1 MSLDVLVIGEVLVE
15 VSSAVALEAG
25 APATLSF
32 SGDALNA
39 AAAAA
44 DAGASVALLTKV
56 GDDELG
62 AALLRHVERLG
73 VDPSLIERV
82 DAPNGVYFTVAD
94 LDGAR
99 EFVYVRRGS
108 AASTLAPT
116 ALPAHRVLLASGI
129 AQAISDSAA
138 AAVQRA
144 AEQTPLLVYDPNFRP
159 RLTSAADAHARLA
172 KIAPHAR
179 VVTPSWPADAPAL
192 WGERI
197 AAGDNATLAADTVL
211 ALGADA
217 VAITRGADGV
227 LVVEDGHA
235 AEIPAAPA
243 ETLVDATGAGDVFA
257 GTLAALLARGA
268 TVAEA
273 AREGVAAAARS
284 LAGQGGTG
292 YLTQG
297 EPA

>member
-1 MSLDVLVIGEVLVE
+1 MTVDVLVIGEVLVE
-15 VSSAVALEAG
+15 VSSPVPFAAG
-25 APATLSF
+25 VPATLSF

-73 VDPSLIERV
+73 VDTSLARRV
-82 DAPNGVYFTVAD
+82 DAPNGVYFSVAD
-94 LDGAR
+94 VGGAR

-108 AASTLAPT
+108 AASTLTPVDR
-116 ALPAHRVLLASGI
+116 LPEHRVLLASGI

-138 AAVQRA
+138 ATVQRA

-159 RLTSAADAHARLA
+159 RLTSAERAHERLA
-172 KIAPHAR
+172 AIAPYAR
-179 VVTPSWPADAPAL
+179 VVTPSWPGDALGATPR
-192 WGERI
+192 E
-197 AAGDNATLAADTVL
+197 AAEHVL
-211 ALGADA
+211 ALGARAAA
-217 VAITRGADGV
+217 VTCGADGV
-227 LVVEDGHA
+227 LVLEDGETHH
-235 AEIPAAPA
+235 IPAHPPDA
-243 ETLVDATGAGDVFA
+243 LVDATGAGDVFA
-257 GTLAALLARGA
+257 GTLATHLARGA
-268 TVAEA
+268 TLVEA
-273 AREGVAAAARS
+273 AHLGVAAAARS

-292 YLTQG
+292 HLAIHK

>member
-1 MSLDVLVIGEVLVE
+1 VIDVLVIGEVLVE
-15 VSSAVALEAG
+15 VSSPVALEAG

-44 DAGASVALLTKV
+44 DAGASAALLTKV

-73 VDPSLIERV
+73 VDTSLIERV
-82 DAPNGVYFTVAD
+82 DAPNGVYFAVAD
-94 LDGAR
+94 LEGAR

-108 AASTLAPT
+108 AASALAPT
-116 ALPAHRVLLASGI
+116 ELPEHRVLLASGI
-129 AQAISDSAA
+129 AQAISGSAA
-138 AAVQRA
+138 AAVQHA
-144 AEQTPLLVYDPNFRP
+144 AERTPLLVYDPNFRP
-159 RLTSAADAHARLA
+159 RLTSAEQARERLA
-172 KIAPHAR
+172 AIAPYAR
-179 VVTPSWPADAPAL
+179 VVTPSWPGDAL
-192 WGERI
+192 G
-197 AAGDNATLAADTVL
+197 ATPSETAETVL
-211 ALGADA
+211 ALGAEA
-217 VAITRGADGV
+217 VAVTCGASGV
-227 LVVEDGHA
+227 LVREGGRSEH
-235 AEIPAAPA
+235 IPAAPA

-257 GTLAALLARGA
+257 GTLAAQLARGA

-273 AREGVAAAARS
+273 ANQAVAAAARS

-297 EPA
+297 VR

>member
-1 MSLDVLVIGEVLVE
+1 MIDVLVIGEVLVE
-15 VSSAVALEAG
+15 VSSPVALEAG

-62 AALLRHVERLG
+62 AALLRYADRLG
-73 VDPSLIERV
+73 VDTTYVART

-94 LDGAR
+94 LDGER

-108 AASTLAPT
+108 AASTLSPSDRV
-116 ALPAHRVLLASGI
+116 PEHRVLLTSGI
-129 AQAISDSAA
+129 AQAISASAA

-144 AEQTPLLVYDPNFRP
+144 AERTPLLVYDPNFRP
-159 RLTSAADAHARLA
+159 RLTSAADARDRLA
-172 KIAPHAR
+172 AIAPYAR
-179 VVTPSWPADAPAL
+179 VVTPSWPGDAL
-192 WGERI
+192 
-197 AAGDNATLAADTVL
+197 GDTPQEAADTVL
-211 ALGADA
+211 GLGARAAA
-217 VAITRGADGV
+217 VTCGAEGV
-227 LVVEDGHA
+227 LVRDGGHT
-235 AEIPAAPA
+235 EHIPAAPA

-257 GTLAALLARGA
+257 GTLAAVLARGA

-273 AREGVAAAARS
+273 AHEGVAAAGRS
-284 LAGQGGTG
+284 LAGRGGTG

>member
-1 MSLDVLVIGEVLVE
+1 MNLDVLVIGEVLVE
-15 VSSAVALEAG
+15 VSSSVALEAG

-73 VDPSLIERV
+73 VDTSLIERM
-82 DAPNGVYFTVAD
+82 DAPNGVYFTVTD
-94 LDGAR
+94 LEGAR
-99 EFVYVRRGS
+99 DFVYIRRGS

-116 ALPAHRVLLASGI
+116 ELPEHRVLLASGI

-138 AAVQRA
+138 AAVQHA
-144 AEQTPLLVYDPNFRP
+144 AEETPLLVYDPNFRP
-159 RLTSAADAHARLA
+159 RLTSAEQARERLA
-172 KIAPHAR
+172 QIAPYAR
-179 VVTPSWPADAPAL
+179 VVTPSWP
-192 WGERI
+192 
-197 AAGDNATLAADTVL
+197 GD
-211 ALGADA
+211 ALGATPSETARTVLGLGAEA
-217 VAITRGADGV
+217 VAVTCGAGGV
-227 LVVEDGHA
+227 LVHEGGSSEH
-235 AEIPAAPA
+235 IPAAQA
-243 ETLVDATGAGDVFA
+243 DALVDATGAGDVFA
-257 GTLAALLARGA
+257 GTLAASLARGA
-268 TVAEA
+268 TVLEA
-273 AREGVAAAARS
+273 AKHGVAAAARS

>member
-1 MSLDVLVIGEVLVE
+1 MSVDVLVIGEVLVE
-15 VSSAVALEAG
+15 VSSPVPFAAG

-62 AALLRHVERLG
+62 AALLRHAERLG
-73 VDPSLIERV
+73 VDTSLVARV

-94 LDGAR
+94 LDGGR

-108 AASTLAPT
+108 AASTLSPFDR
-116 ALPAHRVLLASGI
+116 LPAHRVLLASGI

-159 RLTSAADAHARLA
+159 RLTSAAKARERLA
-172 KIAPHAR
+172 AIAPYAR
-179 VVTPSWPADAPAL
+179 VVTPSWPGDALGDTPL
-192 WGERI
+192 Q
-197 AAGDNATLAADTVL
+197 AAETVL
-211 ALGADA
+211 ALGARAAA
-217 VAITRGADGV
+217 VTCGADGV
-227 LVVEDGHA
+227 LVRDGAHT
-235 AEIPAAPA
+235 EHIPAAPA
-243 ETLVDATGAGDVFA
+243 EALVDATGAGDVFA
-257 GTLAALLARGA
+257 GTLAAQLARGA
-268 TVAEA
+268 SVAEA
-273 AREGVAAAARS
+273 ASAGVAAAARS

-292 YLTQG
+292 YLATQG

>member
-1 MSLDVLVIGEVLVE
+1 MSFDVLVIGEVLVE
-15 VSSAVALEAG
+15 VSTPVPFAAG

-73 VDPSLIERV
+73 VDTSLVERV

-108 AASTLAPT
+108 AASTLEPT
-116 ALPAHRVLLASGI
+116 ALPEHRVLLASGI
-129 AQAISDSAA
+129 AQAISESAA

-159 RLTSAADAHARLA
+159 RLTSAAAARERLA
-172 KIAPHAR
+172 AIAPYAR
-179 VVTPSWPADAPAL
+179 VVTPSFPGDALGSTAR
-192 WGERI
+192 GT
-197 AAGDNATLAADTVL
+197 GDAVL
-211 ALGADA
+211 ALGAQA
-217 VAITRGADGV
+217 VAVTCGADGV
-227 LVVEDGHA
+227 IVRDGAHT
-235 AEIPAAPA
+235 EHIPAAVPDA
-243 ETLVDATGAGDVFA
+243 LVDATGAGDVFA
-257 GTLAALLARGA
+257 GTLAAALARGA

-273 AREGVAAAARS
+273 AHQGAAAAARS

-292 YLTQG
+292 YLTQQQG

>member
-1 MSLDVLVIGEVLVE
+1 VRGFDVLVIGEVLVE
-15 VSSAVALEAG
+15 VSSPVPFAAG

-44 DAGASVALLTKV
+44 DAGATVALLTKV

-62 AALLRHVERLG
+62 SALLRDVEGLG
-73 VDPSLIERV
+73 VDTSLIERV
-82 DAPNGVYFTVAD
+82 DAPNGVYFAVAD
-94 LDGAR
+94 LDGER

-108 AASTLAPT
+108 AASTLQPFA
-116 ALPAHRVLLASGI
+116 ALPQHRVLLASGI
-129 AQAISDSAA
+129 AQAISASAA
-138 AAVQRA
+138 ATVQRA

-159 RLTSAADAHARLA
+159 RLTSPEKARERLA
-172 KIAPHAR
+172 AIAPYAR
-179 VVTPSWPADAPAL
+179 VVTPSWPGDALGDTPEQTADA
-192 WGERI
+192 
-197 AAGDNATLAADTVL
+197 VL
-211 ALGADA
+211 ALGAQA
-217 VAITRGADGV
+217 VAVTRGAQGV

-257 GTLAALLARGA
+257 GTLAAALALGA
-268 TVAEA
+268 SVAEA
-273 AREGVAAAARS
+273 AHEGVAASARS

-292 YLTQG
+292 YLTTQG